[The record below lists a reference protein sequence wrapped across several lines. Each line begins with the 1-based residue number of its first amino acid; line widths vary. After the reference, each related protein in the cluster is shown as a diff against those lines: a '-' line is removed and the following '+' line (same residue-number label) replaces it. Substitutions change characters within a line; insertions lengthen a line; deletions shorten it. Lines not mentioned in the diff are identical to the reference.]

1 MWTAAIVLV
10 FATIGVA
17 RCRLDD
23 EKGGELERESE
34 IEAAIEQA
42 FSAIAEAP
50 PEGVRSA
57 SLGGDQTTDQESRSR
72 LTEALLLE
80 CHGHRHHDPRR
91 EHDHRGDQ
99 DSAPPGVRPR
109 EGQGRIHRPDR
120 HLPCSLPH

>member
-17 RCRLDD
+17 RYRLDD
-23 EKGGELERESE
+23 EKGDPDVCLPGFAKSELEKESE

-72 LTEALLLE
+72 LTEALL
-80 CHGHRHHDPRR
+80 
-91 EHDHRGDQ
+91 
-99 DSAPPGVRPR
+99 A
-109 EGQGRIHRPDR
+109 
-120 HLPCSLPH
+120 